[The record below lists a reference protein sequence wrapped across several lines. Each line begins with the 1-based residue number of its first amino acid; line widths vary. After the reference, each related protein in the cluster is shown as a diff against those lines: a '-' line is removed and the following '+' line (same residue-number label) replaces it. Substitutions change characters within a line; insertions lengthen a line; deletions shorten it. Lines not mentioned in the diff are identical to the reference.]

1 MPVNPRLLRLC
12 RSLIVAS
19 AAMLMT
25 AGTALAGS
33 WAAREV
39 RGTVLFLSGNK
50 WEDVASGQV
59 FPGNV
64 VIRTLGTGRV
74 TLAGGGVGVGLGG
87 NAAVEIVEDG
97 QSYAMRQYAGALV
110 VAADAAHRVSIEVP
124 NGRVSFSAGQ
134 LQISI
139 SGAVTRVDVREGS
152 ARFTDTRGT
161 ETPLAAGHSARAAQ
175 AGVIVRDEQGRS
187 IEPTPSGQSGGGNP
201 NAGPGNSNGYGNGGS
216 NPNAGPG
223 NNSGNG
229 GSNPNAGPG
238 NNSGGGNGNGSTG
251 DKSASG
257 NPNAGAGNNN
267 AGGGGN
273 AGGGN
278 PNAGSGN
285 NSGNGGSNP
294 NAGPGNNSGNG
305 NGNGNGNGG
314 GNPNAG
320 AGNNS
325 GNGNGSGQ
333 GSSNA
338 GGSPSGNDNAG
349 SGNSNAGGNSGGN
362 NGNGGAN
369 GNGNGNNGN
378 GNG

>member
-110 VAADAAHRVSIEVP
+110 VAADAAHPVSIEVP

-152 ARFTDTRGT
+152 ARFTDMRGT

-175 AGVIVRDEQGRS
+175 VGVSVRDEQGRS
-187 IEPTPSGQSGGGNP
+187 IETTPSGQSDGGNL
-201 NAGPGNSNGYGNGGS
+201 NASPGDSNGNGNGNGGN

-238 NNSGGGNGNGSTG
+238 NNSDGGNGNGAAG

-305 NGNGNGNGG
+305 NGNGNGGD
-314 GNPNAG
+314 NPNAG

-333 GSSNA
+333 GSNA

-349 SGNSNAGGNSGGN
+349 SGNSNAGGNGGGGN

-369 GNGNGNNGN
+369 GNGNGNNGH